1 MPRIPAPFADSA
13 SSSSRQAGPL
23 PVRRRGLMA
32 CAAALALVGA
42 APAWAQTVAPWPTRP
57 VTIVVPF
64 APGGGTDIGTRIVAQ
79 KLAQMWGQS
88 VVIDNRGG
96 AGGNLGLDLVSRARP
111 DGYTLLTGNVG
122 TQSINPALYR
132 KLSYNPDTAFTP
144 IGLFAELPFVLAAT
158 VSLPAA
164 NARELV
170 TLAKAQPDR
179 LTYASSGIGGS
190 PHLSAETFKI
200 ATGTKIL
207 HVPYKGGGAA
217 MADLISGNVHLL
229 FASVLETSGH
239 IKAGKLKA
247 LAITSRERVS
257 ALPNVPTLEES
268 GITGAESGSWLG
280 LLAPAGTPADI
291 VAKVNRDLQQV
302 LAMPDVQQ
310 QLLAQ
315 GAVAKGGSQADFVAL
330 IAADR
335 RKYTRIINDNNLTAD

>member
-1 MPRIPAPFADSA
+1 MSRVPAACAAEARLSSEA
-13 SSSSRQAGPL
+13 SPTRLAS
-23 PVRRRGLMA
+23 RRRVLWA
-32 CAAALALVGA
+32 AAALAVTA
-42 APAWAQTVAPWPTRP
+42 TSSVYAQAPAAWPTKP

-79 KLAQMWGQS
+79 KLSQMWGQS
-88 VVIDNRGG
+88 VVVDNRGG

-122 TQSINPALYR
+122 TQSINPTLYK

-158 VSLPAA
+158 VSLPAS

-170 TLAKAQPDR
+170 ALAKAQPDK

-217 MADLISGNVHLL
+217 MTDLISGNVHML

-280 LLAPAGTPADI
+280 LLAPTGTPADI
-291 VAKVNRDLQQV
+291 ITKVNKDLQQV
-302 LAMPDVQQ
+302 LALPDVQQ

-315 GAVAKGGSQADFVAL
+315 GAVAKGGSQADFIAL

-335 RKYTRIINDNNLTAD
+335 RKYARTITENNLSAD

>member
-1 MPRIPAPFADSA
+1 MPRLLKFQPSDRPGAADTVL
-13 SSSSRQAGPL
+13 Q
-23 PVRRRGLMA
+23 RRRELIL
-32 CAAALALVGA
+32 CAAALSLSGMGGA
-42 APAWAQTVAPWPTRP
+42 HAQGTNTWPTKP

-79 KLAQMWGQS
+79 KLSQMWGQS
-88 VVIDNRGG
+88 VVVDNRGG
-96 AGGNLGLDLVSRARP
+96 AGGNLGLELVSRARP

-122 TQSINPALYR
+122 TQSINPALYK
-132 KLSYNPDTAFTP
+132 KLSYNPDTSFTP
-144 IGLFAELPFVLAAT
+144 IGLFAELPFVLAT
-158 VSLPAA
+158 TISLPA
-164 NARELV
+164 NNVRELV
-170 TLAKAQPDR
+170 ALAKSQPDK

-217 MADLISGNVHLL
+217 MTDLISGNVHML
-229 FASVLETSGH
+229 FASVLETSSH

-247 LAITSRERVS
+247 LAITSKERVS

-268 GITGAESGSWLG
+268 GIVGAESGSWLG
-280 LLAPAGTPADI
+280 LLAPAGTPSEI
-291 VAKVNRDLQQV
+291 VNKVNRDLQQV
-302 LAMPDVQQ
+302 LALPDVQQ

-315 GAVAKGGSQADFVAL
+315 GAVAKGGSQADFTAL

-335 RKYTRIINDNNLTAD
+335 RKYTRIIAENNLSAD

>member
-1 MPRIPAPFADSA
+1 VLWA
-13 SSSSRQAGPL
+13 
-23 PVRRRGLMA
+23 
-32 CAAALALVGA
+32 AAALAVTA
-42 APAWAQTVAPWPTRP
+42 TSSVHAQAPAAWPTKP

-79 KLAQMWGQS
+79 KLSQMWGQS
-88 VVIDNRGG
+88 VVVDNRGG

-122 TQSINPALYR
+122 TQSINPTLYK

-158 VSLPAA
+158 VSLPAS

-170 TLAKAQPDR
+170 ALAKAQPDK

-217 MADLISGNVHLL
+217 MTDLISGNVHML

-291 VAKVNRDLQQV
+291 ITKVNKDLQQV
-302 LAMPDVQQ
+302 LALPDVQQ

-315 GAVAKGGSQADFVAL
+315 GAVAKGGSQADFIAL

-335 RKYTRIINDNNLTAD
+335 RKYARIITENNLSAD